1 MLSFGASRRLH
12 AQGWRLA
19 LAIAALTFLGM
30 LLHDAALLP
39 LAGSDFWRRGSFL
52 LPAVMVGVASYWIVS
67 RLQGRL
73 GGLRPNAEAWAVD
86 GSDAAAEMAYTDTI
100 TGLPNREV
108 AEQMLARAL
117 DPDRDGEFR
126 AAILFIG
133 LDGLKQVH
141 RAMGQDACNE
151 LLKQAG
157 QRLLV
162 QGLRRCHKML
172 QRGLVDVMG
181 KPGDRLP
188 VDAVLCHLA
197 GGEFVAILPGHLDRA
212 ALALTCEG
220 IINAMAEPFQV
231 HSHEVRVE
239 ASVGIAMT
247 PGDACNRVYL
257 LAFAAQAMWA
267 AQRSGKARYAFFDRQ
282 GLEGQ
287 LAQLQ
292 IEGELQHALARGE
305 LVLHYQP
312 QVELDSCEQRAVEA
326 LVRWQHPVRGLL
338 APSAFIDAAERGGLM
353 AELGRQVIEMAVTQ
367 CQAWLA
373 EGLRLVVA
381 VNVTPSQLTDPR
393 FVEHVLGTL
402 RQAAVPP
409 ELLVVE
415 ITESTAMTD
424 FEATVQRLGQLRAAG
439 VKVAL
444 DDFGIGFSNLSQLSL
459 LPLDVLKID
468 RSLVQGI
475 GQQSKSEAIIC
486 AIVGMTRALGCR
498 SIAEGIGTLQ
508 QYEFLCFL
516 GCDSGQGFLFAEP
529 MSAEE
534 VANWRCSM
542 GLDLALPLLLT
553 AQVH

>member
-1 MLSFGASRRLH
+1 MLSFRTSRRLN
-12 AQGWRLA
+12 AQRWHLA

-39 LAGSDFWRRGSFL
+39 LAGSEFWRRGSFL
-52 LPAVMVGVASYWIVS
+52 LPAVMVGVASYWNDS
-67 RLQGRL
+67 RLQGSL
-73 GGLRPNAEAWAVD
+73 GGLRPNAEACAVD
-86 GSDAAAEMAYTDTI
+86 GSDAAAEMAPTDTI
-100 TGLPNREV
+100 TACPTGRWQNRCWRGAGPRQGRRV
-108 AEQMLARAL
+108 
-117 DPDRDGEFR
+117 R

-247 PGDACNRVYL
+247 PEDACNRVYL

-267 AQRSGKARYAFFDRQ
+267 AKRSGKLRYAFFDRQ

-353 AELGRQVIEMAVTQ
+353 AELGRRSSDGVTQ
-367 CQAWLA
+367 CRRWRKVCAWSW
-373 EGLRLVVA
+373 
-381 VNVTPSQLTDPR
+381 P
-393 FVEHVLGTL
+393 
-402 RQAAVPP
+402 
-409 ELLVVE
+409 
-415 ITESTAMTD
+415 
-424 FEATVQRLGQLRAAG
+424 
-439 VKVAL
+439 
-444 DDFGIGFSNLSQLSL
+444 
-459 LPLDVLKID
+459 
-468 RSLVQGI
+468 
-475 GQQSKSEAIIC
+475 
-486 AIVGMTRALGCR
+486 
-498 SIAEGIGTLQ
+498 
-508 QYEFLCFL
+508 
-516 GCDSGQGFLFAEP
+516 
-529 MSAEE
+529 
-534 VANWRCSM
+534 
-542 GLDLALPLLLT
+542 
-553 AQVH
+553 